1 MDVRKVVLNWPL
13 YRVFALFQYVVD
25 TQLIELSLECRRVLL
40 KGLLEVGP
48 GGSIIFD
55 GLYVVRK

>member
-1 MDVRKVVLNWPL
+1 MNVRKVVLNWTL

-40 KGLLEVGP
+40 NGLLEVGP

-55 GLYVVRK
+55 GL